1 MAAGGSGD
9 MPPKVEPQVLTSLLV
24 AGSSP
29 QVRRGWIGGERATQH
44 REVRDLSQN
53 WVALGGVFLRMTD
66 TTDSMVITDVLLQ
79 VYPLLSSLQQAL
91 TPPAVSISSSSEG
104 DTYVT
109 QPTTSETLVH
119 KQKPDRAQRR

>member
-1 MAAGGSGD
+1 
-9 MPPKVEPQVLTSLLV
+9 
-24 AGSSP
+24 
-29 QVRRGWIGGERATQH
+29 
-44 REVRDLSQN
+44 
-53 WVALGGVFLRMTD
+53 
-66 TTDSMVITDVLLQ
+66 MVITDVLLQ